1 MRLVIFG
8 EWHEKSPLARRGSF
22 NATEERCYFARWL
35 ATKSEC
41 MNMPDWVES

>member
-22 NATEERCYFARWL
+22 NATEEMLFCAL
-35 ATKSEC
+35 IGHQE
-41 MNMPDWVES
+41 